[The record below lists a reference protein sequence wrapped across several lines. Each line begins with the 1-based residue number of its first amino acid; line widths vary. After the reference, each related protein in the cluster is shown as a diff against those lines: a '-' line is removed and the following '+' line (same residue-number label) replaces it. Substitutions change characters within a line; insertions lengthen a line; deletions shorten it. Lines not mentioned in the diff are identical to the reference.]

1 MADIKYYDVILKP
14 VITEKSMAGMGEKK
28 YTFLVHPEANKT
40 QIKEAVEKMFEGAKV
55 AKVNTLNADGK
66 NKRRGMVVGKTAKTK
81 KAIVTLTAD
90 SKDIEIFAVRC
101 DERKLETK
109 VCYKSFQVTI
119 EGTTS
124 ENLETDVSR
133 SRYTR
138 IRLAD
143 ELFACASTAKS
154 PRRSALA
161 LFIANMC
168 IQAR

>member
-90 SKDIEIFAVRC
+90 SKDIEIFAGRVTRVYVSPMSSLLVQAQQSLPVDPHSLC
-101 DERKLETK
+101 SSRI
-109 VCYKSFQVTI
+109 CAYKHD
-119 EGTTS
+119 
-124 ENLETDVSR
+124 N
-133 SRYTR
+133 
-138 IRLAD
+138 
-143 ELFACASTAKS
+143 K
-154 PRRSALA
+154 
-161 LFIANMC
+161 
-168 IQAR
+168 